1 MHILKVTKLRYNL
14 TCKKQRQTT
23 RRDDTLKNR
32 TAEVT
37 YTALLAALVFVAT
50 YLIKIPNPA
59 TGGYSHMGDCMVF
72 LAVVMIGRRNGSIA
86 AAIGGAL
93 SDLLAGA
100 AAWVLLTLVI
110 KFAMAF
116 IMGTII
122 YGDPMN
128 RKKQLVGA
136 LVGGIFQIIAYT
148 LVKIVLIGMGPAIL
162 SIPNVTIQ
170 TSVGIV
176 LFAVLVNVLMKH
188 AAMLFRKRGEM
199 K

>member
-1 MHILKVTKLRYNL
+1 M
-14 TCKKQRQTT
+14 
-23 RRDDTLKNR
+23 KNR

-100 AAWVLLTLVI
+100 AAWVLPTLII

-128 RKKQLVGA
+128 RKNS
-136 LVGGIFQIIAYT
+136 
-148 LVKIVLIGMGPAIL
+148 L
-162 SIPNVTIQ
+162 SARW
-170 TSVGIV
+170 SAGY
-176 LFAVLVNVLMKH
+176 
-188 AAMLFRKRGEM
+188 FRS
-199 K
+199 